1 MQIIVL
7 HPPILAYHINISQMS
22 ENDIPLNNCSP
33 CPILETLKYSLQ
45 SFSPPCHW
53 LLDTGWSMLA
63 TKLTLGSSQRNE
75 QWMSSSNFIF
85 LFFYFF
91 YNKFPSHWHSQAIP
105 SLRFKKAAEHYV
117 GFIALTIDIQLVFLI
132 MIVSSPTRENLS
144 SFFNVYETGYYDLW
158 RNYCVW

>member
-7 HPPILAYHINISQMS
+7 YPPILAYHINISQMS

-45 SFSPPCHW
+45 SFSPPSHW

-75 QWMSSSNFIF
+75 QWLSSSNFIF

-91 YNKFPSHWHSQAIP
+91 LINF
-105 SLRFKKAAEHYV
+105 LV
-117 GFIALTIDIQLVFLI
+117 IDIVKQYHLCG
-132 MIVSSPTRENLS
+132 SSKQPSTML
-144 SFFNVYETGYYDLW
+144 DLLL
-158 RNYCVW
+158 

>member
-22 ENDIPLNNCSP
+22 ENDIPHNNCSP

-53 LLDTGWSMLA
+53 LLDTGWSEIETRVTMSMLA
-63 TKLTLGSSQRNE
+63 TKRPTKLTLGSSQRNE

-85 LFFYFF
+85 IYFF
-91 YNKFPSHWHSQAIP
+91 NKFPSHWHSQAIP
-105 SLRFKKAAEHYV
+105 SLRFKQAAEHYV

-132 MIVSSPTRENLS
+132 MISL
-144 SFFNVYETGYYDLW
+144 
-158 RNYCVW
+158 VW